1 MKFLRLGLVAISLL
15 ALSAGAAFAWGDAS
29 NCVDCHTTM
38 NPNNETGDLHTAHA
52 QVLVTECGYCHPA
65 GGGLPVSTSESEL
78 DPDNSCSGCHTGG
91 GTAERHITAGA
102 HGCGCHGNTSSWPR
116 NTEDF
121 VPPYYGTA
129 ATPYGESRV
138 CWDELDNDGDGDV
151 DKGDQDCANVD
162 NEWKSW
168 STIKEHYGE

>member
-15 ALSAGAAFAWGDAS
+15 ALSAGAAFAWGNAS
-29 NCVDCHTTM
+29 NCVDCHTDL
-38 NPNNETGDLHTAHA
+38 NPNNEGGALHSAHA
-52 QVLVTECGYCHPA
+52 GGLVTECGYCHPA
-65 GGGLPVSTSESEL
+65 GGGLPVRTNESEL
-78 DPDNSCSGCHTGG
+78 AAENSCNGCHTLGG
-91 GTAERHITAGA
+91 LYAK
-102 HGCGCHGNTSSWPR
+102 HGPENCFCHQANPPAPGLES
-116 NTEDF
+116 D

-138 CWDELDNDGDGDV
+138 CWDNLDNDGDGDV
-151 DKGDQDCANVD
+151 DSRDEDCANVD

>member
-1 MKFLRLGLVAISLL
+1 MKFLRLGIVAISLL
-15 ALSAGAAFAWGDAS
+15 ALSAGSAFAWGNAS
-29 NCVDCHTTM
+29 NC
-38 NPNNETGDLHTAHA
+38 TG
-52 QVLVTECGYCHPA
+52 CHPA
-65 GGGLPVSTSESEL
+65 LDAGGELHTLHNSIINDCGWCHSADNSVRTNTSELAAE
-78 DPDNSCSGCHTGG
+78 NGCNGCHTLGG
-91 GTAERHITAGA
+91 LYAIHTAAN
-102 HGCGCHGNTSSWPR
+102 CGCHSADPPPAGLES
-116 NTEDF
+116 D